1 MTLKYT
7 KWEIMKLKDQ
17 ENMGDAELLAE
28 ARQFLINSEN
38 VDFPVSLVRCL
49 YIGHFLSRWSA
60 RMWEFSVAL
69 YMINIWP
76 DSLLLTALYGV
87 VESASVALFG
97 PIIGQWVNTLTYIKV
112 LQLWTLSQNLSF
124 MVAGVAVVVLLVYS
138 GLKSVIFSSLVL
150 VTYFSGAVAV
160 LSTLA
165 GTILIE
171 REW

>member
-60 RMWEFSVAL
+60 SEL
-69 YMINIWP
+69 C
-76 DSLLLTALYGV
+76 
-87 VESASVALFG
+87 
-97 PIIGQWVNTLTYIKV
+97 
-112 LQLWTLSQNLSF
+112 LQNVGILCSF
-124 MVAGVAVVVLLVYS
+124 
-138 GLKSVIFSSLVL
+138 IHD
-150 VTYFSGAVAV
+150 
-160 LSTLA
+160 
-165 GTILIE
+165 
-171 REW
+171 